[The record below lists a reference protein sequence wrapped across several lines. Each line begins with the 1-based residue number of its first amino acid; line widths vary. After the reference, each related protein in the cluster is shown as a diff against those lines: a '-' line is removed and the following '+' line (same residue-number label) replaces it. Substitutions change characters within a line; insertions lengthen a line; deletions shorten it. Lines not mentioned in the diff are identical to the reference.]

1 MKSAHYEY
9 FTQNTD
15 FGLKLIDFGLA
26 KQLKNEENGVKISKL
41 QGTIGRNI
49 YHFFVKVGK
58 LAIALLLIR

>member
-26 KQLKNEENGVKISKL
+26 KQLKNDENGVKISKL
-41 QGTIGRNI
+41 QGTIGMYVCDMYI
-49 YHFFVKVGK
+49 GPILDHFM
-58 LAIALLLIR
+58 